1 MVDALWPIVTGWW
14 NPATARASAA
24 LPAAGA
30 WDAAPTELGS
40 AYSTHLTLF
49 FTYTR
54 GGNTGAFDWQLETS
68 PFSIDAL
75 APAGSAVWFT
85 EPLFAGGLVALQ
97 ADSQSHVQRNYNTY
111 GAVAGAAEDFHFD
124 IDLNGNV
131 ERYRVRARE
140 SADGDTDNPGTL
152 AIVAEL
158 RIR

>member
-1 MVDALWPIVTGWW
+1 MDPLWSYPTHWY
-14 NPATARASAA
+14 NPTTVRASAI
-24 LPAAGA
+24 LTGA
-30 WDAAPTELGS
+30 WDATPTVCLS
-40 AYSTHLTLF
+40 AYATHLLLN

-54 GGNTGAFDWQLETS
+54 GAESQLGAFDWQLETS
-68 PFSIDAL
+68 IYSIAAL
-75 APAGSAVWFT
+75 VPAGASEWVT
-85 EPLFAGGLVALQ
+85 EPLFAGGLVALN
-97 ADSQSHVQRNYNTY
+97 ADSQSHTQRNYNTY
-111 GAVAGAAEDFHFD
+111 GATGADPEDFHFD